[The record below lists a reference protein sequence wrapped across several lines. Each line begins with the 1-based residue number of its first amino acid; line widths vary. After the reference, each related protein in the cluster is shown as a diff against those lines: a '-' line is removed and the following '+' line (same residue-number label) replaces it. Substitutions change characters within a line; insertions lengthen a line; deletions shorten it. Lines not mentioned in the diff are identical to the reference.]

1 MSIRDWKVEDAELR
15 EKTEAWARV
24 VDDFN
29 KAAAQEFWKPTLY
42 DITRAEQREYNRA
55 MSTRVDE
62 LMNGGAPMNQF
73 PQVIYI
79 YEIFAVYAENPDLP
93 LIIRPKVAYVGAFDD
108 EEARLKSGIY
118 RVIDATKKEP
128 TTEPLDPRYITI
140 VCRRIAEI
148 TKFNR
153 DE

>member
-1 MSIRDWKVEDAELR
+1 MSVRDWKVEDSELR

-29 KAAAQEFWKPTLY
+29 KAAQQEFCRPTLY

-55 MSTRVDE
+55 MSKRVDD
-62 LMNGGAPMNQF
+62 LMTGGTTMANYEKL
-73 PQVIYI
+73 IYI
-79 YEIFAVYAENPDLP
+79 YEIFAVYAENPDMP

-108 EEARLKSGIY
+108 EEARIKSGIY

-128 TTEPLDPRYITI
+128 TTEPLDPRYITV

>member
-1 MSIRDWKVEDAELR
+1 MANY
-15 EKTEAWARV
+15 EK
-24 VDDFN
+24 
-29 KAAAQEFWKPTLY
+29 L
-42 DITRAEQREYNRA
+42 
-55 MSTRVDE
+55 
-62 LMNGGAPMNQF
+62 
-73 PQVIYI
+73 IYI

-108 EEARLKSGIY
+108 EEARIKSGIY

-148 TKFNR
+148 TKVNR
-153 DE
+153 HE